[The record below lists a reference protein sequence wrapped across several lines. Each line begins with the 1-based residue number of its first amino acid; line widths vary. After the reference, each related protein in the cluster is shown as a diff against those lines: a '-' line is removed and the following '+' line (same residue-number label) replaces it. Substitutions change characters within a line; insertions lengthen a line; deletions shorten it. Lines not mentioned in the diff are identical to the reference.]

1 MHQSVEKT
9 PKYRMCSKF
18 HTQDLGSLG
27 SLATNFSE
35 PKASLFQYIARLMW
49 SQFHLTP
56 CQLWWEY
63 LPRSSHRWSHIGWTS
78 SSRLVSENASS
89 YLPNDHGKKCLK
101 PFDLMGFG
109 AIPDLQRNPP
119 HIKLLMHRGKSQ
131 PFPVKKKKC
140 CSHPSFLQG
149 KVAQI

>member
-1 MHQSVEKT
+1 
-9 PKYRMCSKF
+9 
-18 HTQDLGSLG
+18 
-27 SLATNFSE
+27 
-35 PKASLFQYIARLMW
+35 
-49 SQFHLTP
+49 
-56 CQLWWEY
+56 
-63 LPRSSHRWSHIGWTS
+63 
-78 SSRLVSENASS
+78 VSENASS

-119 HIKLLMHRGKSQ
+119 HIKLLMHPGKSQ
-131 PFPVKKKKC
+131 PFPVKKC